1 MTSFVLDPKQPPK
14 LAPEVEARLAAMT
27 QDEIEANAIADLDN
41 PPLTEP
47 ELARLAAARL
57 AKAARAE
64 AGLSQAGFAKAYRI
78 NVARIRD
85 LERGRFKQP
94 DSALVAY
101 LTVIRSAPLVVRQA
115 LEAQRFRKPG

>member
-1 MTSFVLDPKQPPK
+1 MARFVLDPRQPPK
-14 LAPEVEARLAAMT
+14 LSPEVEARLAAMT
-27 QDEIEANAIADLDN
+27 PEAIEANALADPDN

-64 AGLSQAGFAKAYRI
+64 AGLSQAKFADAYRI
-78 NVARIRD
+78 NLARIRD

-101 LTVIRSAPLVVRQA
+101 LTVIRSSPQMVRQA
-115 LEAQRFRKPG
+115 LEAQEP